1 MHTRGFS
8 RNRRRLTGALLAVPG
23 CALFSATVSGQ
34 SMPERGIVGR
44 HAPELDAQFWLD
56 GAGLRTT
63 FSMLAQR
70 GKWVHLK
77 CWQSWCPGCHEHGFP
92 ALKKISDAFV
102 DEPRVVNVGVQTTFE
117 GHDINTGEKL
127 RKMQLRY
134 ALPIVMGHDPGSRNA
149 DGYPNT
155 MRAYRTGGTPWHV
168 IIAPDG
174 RVIYD
179 GFNVDAEKVIVFF
192 RRQLTQSG

>member
-1 MHTRGFS
+1 MESFS
-8 RNRRRLTGALLAVPG
+8 SYRRRLTGALLALPACTFPG
-23 CALFSATVSGQ
+23 ASAVAQ
-34 SMPERGIVGR
+34 SAPERGIVGR
-44 HAPELDAQFWLD
+44 AAPELDAEFWLD
-56 GAGLRTT
+56 ATGQRTT

-77 CWQSWCPGCHEHGFP
+77 CWQSWCPGCHAHGFP
-92 ALKKISDAFV
+92 ALKKITDAFAG
-102 DEPRVVNVGVQTTFE
+102 EPRVVNVGVQTTFE
-117 GHDINTGEKL
+117 GHTTNTGDKVRE
-127 RKMQLRY
+127 MQLRY
-134 ALPIVMGHDPGSRNA
+134 ALPIVMGHDPGRRNP

-179 GFNVDAEKVIVFF
+179 GFSLNADQAIAYI
-192 RRQLTQSG
+192 RRQLAHPA